1 MNVHLQNEDQTMSE
15 IEFLSWVRGTGF
27 QIATIIFVA
36 GVVIRFA
43 EILLLGRK
51 PDLAEA
57 KGSEMQS
64 GLRTIISRSVPDKST
79 FKRSTFTIVAGYI
92 FHIGLFVTIF
102 LFAPHILMFKE
113 VVGFSWPALPTPIV
127 DAMAVVTIIAL
138 LAVLAHRMRD
148 TVLKFLSTKEDYF
161 VWLLTTLPLITGYIA
176 FHRIGTTAPTLL
188 AIHILSVELL
198 LVAFPFTKLMHSF
211 TFALSR
217 WYNGAISGYR
227 GVQS

>member
-1 MNVHLQNEDQTMSE
+1 MSE
-15 IEFLSWVRGTGF
+15 IEFLNWVRGPGF
-27 QIATIIFVA
+27 QIAVIIFVA
-36 GVVIRFA
+36 GIIIRFA

-51 PDLAEA
+51 PNLAEA
-57 KGSEMQS
+57 KGSEMQG
-64 GLRTIISRSVPDKST
+64 GLRTIISRSIPDKGT
-79 FKRSTFTIVAGYI
+79 FQRSTFTIVAGYI
-92 FHIGLFVTIF
+92 FHLGLFVTIF
-102 LFAPHILMFKE
+102 LFAPHILMFKD
-113 VVGFSWPALPTPIV
+113 VIGFSWPALPTPVV

-161 VWLLTTLPLITGYIA
+161 VWLLTIVPLITGYIA

-198 LVAFPFTKLMHSF
+198 LIAFPFTKLMHAF
-211 TFALSR
+211 TIILSR

-227 GVQS
+227 GVES